1 MIKRFEES
9 LNQARL
15 NGSLRTIPGERSDSL
30 IDLTSNDYLA
40 IGADR
45 RLVDEFF
52 ASIDTDDVYLSSC
65 ASRLLSE
72 RQNDFNRLESLLAD
86 LYSKSILVYNSGYHA
101 NTGTI
106 AAVADKQTLIVADRL
121 VHASIIDGIILS
133 RAPFLRF
140 RHNDIDHLEQI
151 VEANHSR
158 YDNILI
164 VVESIYSMDGDICDL
179 DRVADIRRR
188 YPNTMLYVD
197 EAHAIGVAGRLGLGV
212 GEQLGIIDQIDF
224 LVGTLG
230 KAVASQGAFVA
241 TSPIMKDFL
250 INHSRS
256 FIFSTA
262 IPPIS
267 CKWSTFVVERMT
279 QMQSQRRHL
288 AEISRYLNE
297 GLAEINGQKISDSQI
312 VPLMAGSNS
321 RALELSAQLK
331 DLGYLALPI
340 RKPTVPEGLERVR
353 ISLNASLDF
362 DTVKRLLADIKQIT
376 CRH

>member
-1 MIKRFEES
+1 MTNRFEES

-15 NGSLRTIPGERSDSL
+15 NGNLRTIPGERSKSL

-45 RLVDEFF
+45 RLADEFF
-52 ASIDTDDVYLSSC
+52 ASINTDDIFLSSC

-72 RQNDFNRLESLLAD
+72 RQQDFNRLESLLAD
-86 LYSKSILVYNSGYHA
+86 LYHKSILVYNSGYHA

-106 AAVADKQTLIVADRL
+106 AAIADKQTLIVADRL

-133 RAPFLRF
+133 RAPFMRF
-140 RHNDIDHLEQI
+140 RHNDIAHLEQI
-151 VEANHSR
+151 VEANHNR
-158 YDNILI
+158 YDTILI
-164 VVESIYSMDGDICDL
+164 VVESIYSMDGDTCAL

-197 EAHAIGVAGRLGLGV
+197 EAHAIGVAGHYGLGI
-212 GEQLGIIDQIDF
+212 GERLGIIDQIDF

-241 TSPIMKDFL
+241 TSRLMKDFL
-250 INHSRS
+250 INRSRS

-267 CKWSTFVVERMT
+267 CKWSAFVVERIT
-279 QMQSQRRHL
+279 RMQSQRSHL
-288 AEISRYLNE
+288 AEISKYLNE
-297 GLAEINGQKISDSQI
+297 GLAEINGRTISDSQS

-331 DLGYLALPI
+331 ALGYLALPI

-362 DTVKRLLADIKQIT
+362 DTVKRLLADIKRIV
-376 CRH
+376 

>member
-1 MIKRFEES
+1 MTNRFEES

-15 NGSLRTIPGERSDSL
+15 NGNLRTIPGERSKSL

-45 RLVDEFF
+45 RLADEFF
-52 ASIDTDDVYLSSC
+52 ASINTDDIYLSSC

-72 RQNDFNRLESLLAD
+72 RQQDFNRLESLLAD
-86 LYSKSILVYNSGYHA
+86 LYHKSILVYNSGYHA

-106 AAVADKQTLIVADRL
+106 AAIADKQTLIVADRL

-133 RAPFLRF
+133 RAPFMRF
-140 RHNDIDHLEQI
+140 RHNDIAHLEQI
-151 VEANHSR
+151 VEANHNR
-158 YDNILI
+158 YDTILI
-164 VVESIYSMDGDICDL
+164 VVESIYSMDGDTCAL

-197 EAHAIGVAGRLGLGV
+197 EAHAIGVAGHYRLGI

-241 TSPIMKDFL
+241 TSRLMKDFL
-250 INHSRS
+250 INRSRS

-267 CKWSTFVVERMT
+267 CKWSAFVVERIT
-279 QMQSQRRHL
+279 RMQSQRSHL
-288 AEISRYLNE
+288 AEISKYLNE
-297 GLAEINGQKISDSQI
+297 GLADINGRTISDSQI

-331 DLGYLALPI
+331 ALGYLALPI

-362 DTVKRLLADIKQIT
+362 DTVKRLLADIKRII
-376 CRH
+376 

>member
-1 MIKRFEES
+1 MTNRFEES

-15 NGSLRTIPGERSDSL
+15 NGNLRTIPGERSKSL

-45 RLVDEFF
+45 RLADEFF
-52 ASIDTDDVYLSSC
+52 ASINTDDIFLSSC

-72 RQNDFNRLESLLAD
+72 RQQDFNRLESLLAD
-86 LYSKSILVYNSGYHA
+86 LYHKSILVYNSGYHA

-106 AAVADKQTLIVADRL
+106 AAIADKQTLIVADRL

-133 RAPFLRF
+133 RAPFMRF
-140 RHNDIDHLEQI
+140 RHNDIAHLEQI
-151 VEANHSR
+151 VEANHNR
-158 YDNILI
+158 YDTILI
-164 VVESIYSMDGDICDL
+164 VVESIYSMDGDTCAL

-197 EAHAIGVAGRLGLGV
+197 EAHAIGVAGHYGLGI
-212 GEQLGIIDQIDF
+212 GERLGIIDQIDF

-241 TSPIMKDFL
+241 TSRLMKDFL
-250 INHSRS
+250 INRSRS

-267 CKWSTFVVERMT
+267 CKWSAFVVERIT
-279 QMQSQRRHL
+279 RMQSHRSHL
-288 AEISRYLNE
+288 AEISKYLNE
-297 GLAEINGQKISDSQI
+297 GLAEINGRTISDSQI

-331 DLGYLALPI
+331 ALGYLALPI

-362 DTVKRLLADIKQIT
+362 GTVKRLLADIKRII
-376 CRH
+376 

>member
-1 MIKRFEES
+1 M
-9 LNQARL
+9 
-15 NGSLRTIPGERSDSL
+15 
-30 IDLTSNDYLA
+30 DLTSNDYLA

-197 EAHAIGVAGRLGLGV
+197 EAHAIGVAGRLGLGIS
-212 GEQLGIIDQIDF
+212 EQLGIIEKIDF

-241 TSPIMKDFL
+241 TSPLMKDFL
-250 INHSRS
+250 INRSRS

-267 CKWSTFVVERMT
+267 CKWSAFVVERIT
-279 QMQSQRRHL
+279 RMQSQRSHL
-288 AEISRYLNE
+288 AEISKYLNE
-297 GLAEINGQKISDSQI
+297 GLADINGRTISDSQI

-331 DLGYLALPI
+331 ALGYLALPI

-362 DTVKRLLADIKQIT
+362 DTVKRLLADIKRIV
-376 CRH
+376 